1 MLNFLVSLI
10 KYLTALLEVAL
21 TLRLVLKLLAASSY
35 TVAVRGLYGL
45 TDWLI
50 YPFKGIFQNT
60 YFSGNGFLEWS
71 TVAVMIGYG
80 LVAFVL
86 VKLLSLIFED

>member
-1 MLNFLVSLI
+1 M
-10 KYLTALLEVAL
+10 

-35 TVAVRGLYGL
+35 AAVVRGLYSL

-50 YPFKGIFQNT
+50 YPFRGIFQNT

-71 TVAVMIGYG
+71 AVAAMIGYG
-80 LVAFVL
+80 LAAFVL
-86 VKLLSLIFED
+86 VKLLSLLFRE